1 MKYSMILALVILAAC
16 NNEVAPVEKTSD
28 TKTEEKAPA
37 SLRKEKETTTTHADV
52 SVATIAVIDMGSYI
66 FRVHE
71 IVRFAPDEMQ
81 SRMMKW
87 DDAKKD
93 YYIVDG
99 SIENKT
105 DEVQDT
111 GRDMLAAY
119 FPLSDGSVYKSI
131 LRGASI
137 LASYNVIHKNKYPQ
151 QQYDLIWGSKF
162 PADGKARS
170 HVFGLEVPEGVT
182 IKGIGFYQKNAAR
195 NKYIDFK

>member
-1 MKYSMILALVILAAC
+1 MRYCVIIFLIVLMAC
-16 NNEVAPVEKTSD
+16 TDEAVPGDKTSNS
-28 TKTEEKAPA
+28 KTEEKTPA
-37 SLRKEKETTTTHADV
+37 SPQKEKEPNVTNADINA
-52 SVATIAVIDMGSYI
+52 ATIAVLDMGGYI

-93 YYIVDG
+93 YYIIDG
-99 SIENKT
+99 SIENET
-105 DEVQDT
+105 GEAQDT

-119 FPLSDGSVYKSI
+119 FPLSDGSVFKSI
-131 LRGASI
+131 LRGAGI

-162 PADGKARS
+162 PGNGKARS
-170 HVFGLEVPEGVT
+170 HVFGVEVPEGVT
-182 IKGIGFYQKNAAR
+182 IKGIGFYQKNTAK
-195 NKYIDFK
+195 NKYIEFK